1 MKMKRFHLV
10 FPALIAT
17 LVPIVIFSNQTI
29 IFAQQEKGQ
38 IQNKVNFT
46 WAFGAIKNS
55 DAGPHFEAITRDSI
69 LKTGDQ
75 IKFFLRVENKC
86 FIYLI
91 YQNPQGDLNVL
102 FPYRFKLLDNN
113 YQISENYYIP
123 KGDQWFELDEYTGTE
138 KFYLVSSAN
147 RLTELEDLINEY
159 ESADKSNRITIG
171 EKIISEI
178 RGLRKKHHRFKTH
191 VERPVTI
198 IGRMRGTAKTK
209 AAGLEDIA
217 DYALE
222 ITADNFFIRTFTI
235 DHQ

>member
-1 MKMKRFHLV
+1 MKRLHLV
-10 FPALIAT
+10 FPALIVT
-17 LVPIVIFSNQTI
+17 IVSIVIFNNQTI

-38 IQNKVNFT
+38 IDNNVTFS
-46 WAFGAIKNS
+46 WAFGAIKNT
-55 DAGPHFEAITRDSI
+55 DAGPHFEAITRDTV

-75 IKFFLRVENKC
+75 IKFLLRVESKC

-91 YQNPQGDLNVL
+91 YQSSQGDLNVL

-113 YQISENYYIP
+113 YQISKNYYIP
-123 KGDQWFELDEYTGTE
+123 KGDQWFELDKDTGTE
-138 KFYLVSSAN
+138 KFYLLSSAN
-147 RLTELEDLINEY
+147 RLAELEDLINEY
-159 ESADKSNRITIG
+159 ESAGKSNKLTIG

-198 IGRMRGTAKTK
+198 IGNSRGTDKTK

-217 DYALE
+217 NYALE
-222 ITADNFFIRTFTI
+222 ISANNFFIRTFTI

>member
-1 MKMKRFHLV
+1 MKRFNLLL
-10 FPALIAT
+10 PALIVT
-17 LVPIVIFSNQTI
+17 IVSIVIFNNQTI

-38 IQNKVNFT
+38 IENNVIFN
-46 WAFGAIKNS
+46 WAFGAIKNT
-55 DAGPHFEAITRDSI
+55 DAGPHFEAITRDTV

-75 IKFFLRVENKC
+75 IKFFLRGENKC

-91 YQNPQGDLNVL
+91 HQNSQGDLNVL

-113 YQISENYYIP
+113 YQISKNYYIP
-123 KGDQWFELDEYTGTE
+123 KGDQWFELDKDTGTE
-138 KFYLVSSAN
+138 KFYLLSSAN
-147 RLTELEDLINEY
+147 RLADLEDLINEY
-159 ESADKSNRITIG
+159 ESTDKSNKITVG

-178 RGLRKKHHRFKTH
+178 RGLRKKHRSFKTH

-198 IGRMRGTAKTK
+198 IGKMRGTDKTK

-222 ITADNFFIRTFTI
+222 ISANNFFIRTFTI
-235 DHQ
+235 DHR